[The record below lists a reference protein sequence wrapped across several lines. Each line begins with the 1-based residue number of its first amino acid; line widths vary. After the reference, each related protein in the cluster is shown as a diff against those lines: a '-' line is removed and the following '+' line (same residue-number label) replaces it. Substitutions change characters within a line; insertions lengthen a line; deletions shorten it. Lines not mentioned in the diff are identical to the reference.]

1 MKKNQ
6 QKNELSKEQA
16 LFSEQKIRN
25 FNRKLHT
32 SIAASLLAGVFGF
45 CALAFRTQIPL
56 ILRGVFLLLV
66 IFLLGLPLY
75 LLLSARKNFFKD

>member
-32 SIAASLLAGVFGF
+32 SIASSLIAGVFGF

-66 IFLLGLPLY
+66 IFLLGLALY